1 MMSPSGY
8 EHGVVAGRIH
18 GFLFSF
24 VRKKRLGMVTAA
36 ETGFQI
42 GHNPDT
48 VRTPDVGFI
57 RADRV
62 PSARTRRILSGAAGP
77 GRRSGFAHRPR
88 WRSVGEGAKLAGRR
102 LPGGLGRRSE
112 FADDDGVSRFAR
124 ARHCEQHRR
133 VDRRC
138 DSARVSAG
146 GGGSVLSVHV
156 AGTLRVPSARSAT
169 KRRLCGRHTEC
180 ACYVSDHSNRM
191 RPKVDEQL
199 HARRQWCVKMRI
211 SAANLGTAGC
221 SRHAVSLAWP
231 VLLIAAIII
240 QRMTGS
246 TIAAA
251 LLFAVH
257 AGWRSFSLRDLAQ
270 TCRFGGRPWP
280 GMLLVLSGHGV
291 LEGRRLGIRGN
302 TDRHRNRVVPWSAAT
317 RYGTDHGRVHH
328 GRRGLPEYVG
338 WNRCRG
344 FGIARKRAGVGSC
357 QYS

>member
-62 PSARTRRILSGAAGP
+62 PSARTRGFFPGPPDLAVEVVSPTDRGGEVLAKVRNWLAAGCQVVWVADP
-77 GRRSGFAHRPR
+77 N
-88 WRSVGEGAKLAGRR
+88 
-102 LPGGLGRRSE
+102 

-211 SAANLGTAGC
+211 SAANLGTA
-221 SRHAVSLAWP
+221 RLFP
-231 VLLIAAIII
+231 V
-240 QRMTGS
+240 M
-246 TIAAA
+246 
-251 LLFAVH
+251 LFH
-257 AGWRSFSLRDLAQ
+257 
-270 TCRFGGRPWP
+270 WP
-280 GMLLVLSGHGV
+280 GRFCSSQLSSS
-291 LEGRRLGIRGN
+291 N
-302 TDRHRNRVVPWSAAT
+302 A
-317 RYGTDHGRVHH
+317 
-328 GRRGLPEYVG
+328 
-338 WNRCRG
+338 
-344 FGIARKRAGVGSC
+344 
-357 QYS
+357 